1 MPRCEEFCKV
11 VSQTSVARAAHE
23 QRRWRS
29 SAPAIESLELHGR
42 AGKVPHTLHDFETVL
57 ALLVGVTF
65 LAMVARRL
73 AVPTP
78 ALLVTG
84 GLLVALLPGL
94 PAVQFDPQLVFLVF
108 IPPLLY
114 RASLLASYR
123 DVRANLRPIVMLGV
137 GHVLF
142 ATAAVAWAAHL
153 AVPGLP
159 WASAFALGAVVSPP
173 DVAAA
178 TAFLRRLPV
187 PRRLVTILEGESMV
201 NDAAAIVAY
210 RMAVVAA
217 VTGTFS
223 LAAAGLR
230 LLVVGAG
237 GIVVGLAV
245 GWLLGAVRRR
255 IHDPEVENTIS
266 LLTGYAAYLPAEH
279 LGASGVLAVVATGL
293 YLGRVGPRVVAA
305 DTRVQNAGMWDVV
318 VFLLEGLIFIL
329 TGLALR
335 PILGTLNG
343 AMARELAQGVV
354 LVSLTV
360 IVARFVWVFPA
371 TYLPRLLSARVRR
384 RDPYPPW
391 QLPVV
396 VSWAGLRGGDS
407 LVLAA
412 ALPIVTASGAAFPGR
427 DLIIAITFAVI
438 LVTLVGQGFTLAPL
452 LRWLGVRETG
462 AEERREEVAARLQ
475 ASEAAMARLQELAAA
490 QWMHPETLAHTRDRY
505 RHRTRRLRG
514 QADGVANGGEE
525 TISAADRRLARE
537 LLTVERRELLRL
549 RDEGAISDG
558 VMRRVQRE
566 IDLEEL
572 LLEPE

>member
-1 MPRCEEFCKV
+1 MRY
-11 VSQTSVARAAHE
+11 
-23 QRRWRS
+23 
-29 SAPAIESLELHGR
+29 
-42 AGKVPHTLHDFETVL
+42 TLHNFETVL
-57 ALLVGVTF
+57 ALLVGVAF

-123 DVRANLRPIVMLGV
+123 DVRANLRPIVLLGV

-142 ATAAVAWAAHL
+142 ATAAVAWVAHR
-153 AVPGLP
+153 AVPVLP
-159 WASAFALGAVVSPP
+159 WASAFALGAVVAPP

-210 RMAVVAA
+210 RMAVAAA

-223 LAAAGLR
+223 LAAASLR
-230 LLVVGAG
+230 FLVVGVG

-245 GWLLGAVRRR
+245 GWLLAAVRRR

-279 LGASGVLAVVATGL
+279 LGVSGVLAVVATGL
-293 YLGRVGPRVVAA
+293 YLGRVGPRFVAA
-305 DTRVQNAGMWDVV
+305 DTRVQTVGMWDVV

-335 PILGTLNG
+335 PILGSLTG
-343 AMARELAQGVV
+343 AIARELARGAV

-371 TYLPRLLSARVRR
+371 TYLPRFLSARVRR
-384 RDPYPPW
+384 RDPYPRW

-412 ALPIVTASGAAFPGR
+412 ALPIVTAGGAPFPGR
-427 DLIIAITFAVI
+427 DLIITITFAVI

-452 LRWLGVRETG
+452 LRRLGVRETG
-462 AEERREEVAARLQ
+462 EEERREEVAARLQ
-475 ASEAAMARLQELAAA
+475 ASEAALARLQELTAAR
-490 QWMHPETLAHTRDRY
+490 WMHPETLAHTRDRY
-505 RHRTRRLRG
+505 RHRTRRLRD
-514 QADGVANGGEE
+514 QANGVAAGGEE